1 MVIHSRTITFSV
13 NRKTAETFD
22 AILNIPPK
30 MMPDAIKSNDG
41 WWSFTTL
48 RGPAKLKFNENR
60 QLGILDYQF
69 VDNEAKWNVPMRVI
83 SNGNDSAVITTI
95 IKPDGISDQSFDE
108 RVIEIEKIMES
119 MKQIIERP

>member
-1 MVIHSRTITFSV
+1 MDIHSRTITFSV

-30 MMPDAIKSNDG
+30 MIPDAIKSNDG

-69 VDNEAKWNVPMRVI
+69 VDNEAKWNVPMRII
-83 SNGNDSAVITTI
+83 SNGNNSAVITTI

-108 RVIEIEKIMES
+108 RMIEIEKIMES
-119 MKQIIERP
+119 MKQIIERH

>member
-1 MVIHSRTITFSV
+1 MDIRSRTITFSV

-30 MMPDAIKSNDG
+30 MIPDAIKSNDG

-48 RGPAKLKFNENR
+48 RGPAKLKFHENR

-83 SNGNDSAVITTI
+83 SNGNYSAVITTI

-108 RVIEIEKIMES
+108 RMIEIEKIMES

>member
-1 MVIHSRTITFSV
+1 MDMHSRTITFSV

-30 MMPDAIKSNDG
+30 MIPDAIKSNDG

-48 RGPAKLKFNENR
+48 RGPAKLKFYENR

-83 SNGNDSAVITTI
+83 SNGNDSSVITTI

-108 RVIEIEKIMES
+108 RMIEIEKIMES

>member
-1 MVIHSRTITFSV
+1 MDIRSRTITFSV

-30 MMPDAIKSNDG
+30 MIPDAIKSNDG

>member
-1 MVIHSRTITFSV
+1 MDIHSRTITFSV

-30 MMPDAIKSNDG
+30 MIPDAIKSNDG

-108 RVIEIEKIMES
+108 RMVEIEKIMES

>member
-1 MVIHSRTITFSV
+1 MDMHSRTITFSV

-30 MMPDAIKSNDG
+30 MIPDAIKSNDG

-48 RGPAKLKFNENR
+48 RGPAKLKFYENR

-108 RVIEIEKIMES
+108 RMIEIEKIMES
-119 MKQIIERP
+119 MKQIIELP

>member
-1 MVIHSRTITFSV
+1 MDIHSRTITFSV

-30 MMPDAIKSNDG
+30 MIPDAIKSNDG

-83 SNGNDSAVITTI
+83 SNGNDSTVITTI

-108 RVIEIEKIMES
+108 RMIEIEKIMES

>member
-1 MVIHSRTITFSV
+1 MDIHSRTITFSV

-30 MMPDAIKSNDG
+30 LIPDAIKSNDG

-108 RVIEIEKIMES
+108 RMIEIEKIMEF

>member
-1 MVIHSRTITFSV
+1 MDIHSRTITFSV

-41 WWSFTTL
+41 WWSFTTI

-83 SNGNDSAVITTI
+83 SNGNDSSVITTI

-108 RVIEIEKIMES
+108 RMIEIEKIMES

>member
-1 MVIHSRTITFSV
+1 MDMHSRTIMFSV

-83 SNGNDSAVITTI
+83 SNGNDSSVITTI

-108 RVIEIEKIMES
+108 RMIEIEKIMES
-119 MKQIIERP
+119 MKQIIERH

>member
-1 MVIHSRTITFSV
+1 MDIHSRTITFSV

-108 RVIEIEKIMES
+108 RMIEIEKIMES

>member
-1 MVIHSRTITFSV
+1 MDIHSRTITFSV

-69 VDNEAKWNVPMRVI
+69 IDNEAKWNVPMRVI
-83 SNGNDSAVITTI
+83 SNGNDSSVITTI

-108 RVIEIEKIMES
+108 RMIEIEKIMES
-119 MKQIIERP
+119 MKQIIERQ

>member
-1 MVIHSRTITFSV
+1 MDIHSRTITFSV

-69 VDNEAKWNVPMRVI
+69 VDSEAKWNVPMRVI
-83 SNGNDSAVITTI
+83 SNGNDSSVITTI
-95 IKPDGISDQSFDE
+95 IKPDGISNQSFDE
-108 RVIEIEKIMES
+108 RMIEIEKIMES

>member
-1 MVIHSRTITFSV
+1 MDIHSRTITFSV

-22 AILNIPPK
+22 TILNIPPK
-30 MMPDAIKSNDG
+30 MMPDAIKSNEG
-41 WWSFTTL
+41 WGSFITL
-48 RGPAKLKFNENR
+48 RGPAKL
-60 QLGILDYQF
+60 
-69 VDNEAKWNVPMRVI
+69 NVPMRVI

-108 RVIEIEKIMES
+108 RMIEIEKIMES

>member
-1 MVIHSRTITFSV
+1 MDIHSRTITFSV

-30 MMPDAIKSNDG
+30 MMPDAIKNIDG

-69 VDNEAKWNVPMRVI
+69 IDNEAKWNVPMRVI
-83 SNGNDSAVITTI
+83 SNGNDSSVITTI

-108 RVIEIEKIMES
+108 RMIEIEKIMES

>member
-1 MVIHSRTITFSV
+1 MDIHSRTITFSV

-30 MMPDAIKSNDG
+30 MIPDAIKSNDG

-60 QLGILDYQF
+60 QHGILDYQF

-83 SNGNDSAVITTI
+83 SNGNDSTVITTI
-95 IKPDGISDQSFDE
+95 IKPDGISHQSFDE
-108 RVIEIEKIMES
+108 RMIEIEKIMES

>member
-1 MVIHSRTITFSV
+1 MDIHSRTITFSV

-30 MMPDAIKSNDG
+30 MIPDAIKSNDG

-83 SNGNDSAVITTI
+83 SNGNNSAVITTI

-108 RVIEIEKIMES
+108 RMMEIEKIMES
-119 MKQIIERP
+119 MKQIIELS

>member
-1 MVIHSRTITFSV
+1 MDIHSRTITFSV

-30 MMPDAIKSNDG
+30 MIPDAIKSNDG

-48 RGPAKLKFNENR
+48 RGPAKLKFYENR

-108 RVIEIEKIMES
+108 RMIEIEKIMES
-119 MKQIIERP
+119 MKQIIELP

>member
-1 MVIHSRTITFSV
+1 MDIHSRTIMFSV

-22 AILNIPPK
+22 AILNIPQK
-30 MMPDAIKSNDG
+30 MIPDAIKSNDG

-83 SNGNDSAVITTI
+83 SNGNNSAVITTI

-108 RVIEIEKIMES
+108 RMMEIEKIMES

>member
-1 MVIHSRTITFSV
+1 MDMHSRTIMFSV

-108 RVIEIEKIMES
+108 RMIEIEKIMES
-119 MKQIIERP
+119 MKQIIERH

>member
-1 MVIHSRTITFSV
+1 MDIHSRTITFSV

-30 MMPDAIKSNDG
+30 MVPDAIKSNDG
-41 WWSFTTL
+41 WWSFTTV

-83 SNGNDSAVITTI
+83 SNGNDSSVITTI

-108 RVIEIEKIMES
+108 RMIEIEKIMES
-119 MKQIIERP
+119 MKQIIEQS

>member
-1 MVIHSRTITFSV
+1 MDIHSRTITFSV

-30 MMPDAIKSNDG
+30 MISDAVKSNDG

-108 RVIEIEKIMES
+108 RMIEIEKVMES

>member
-1 MVIHSRTITFSV
+1 MNVHSRTITFSV

-22 AILNIPPK
+22 AILKIPPK
-30 MMPDAIKSNDG
+30 MMPDATKNKDG

-60 QLGILDYQF
+60 QHGILDYQF
-69 VDNEAKWNVPMRVI
+69 VDNEAKWNVPMRVV

-95 IKPDGISDQSFDE
+95 IKPNGISDQSFDE
-108 RVIEIEKIMES
+108 RMIELEKIMES
-119 MKQIIERP
+119 MKQIIEQP

>member
-1 MVIHSRTITFSV
+1 MNIHSRTITFSV

-30 MMPDAIKSNDG
+30 MISDAVKSNDG

-48 RGPAKLKFNENR
+48 RGPAKLKFHENR

-83 SNGNDSAVITTI
+83 SNGNDSTVITTI
-95 IKPDGISDQSFDE
+95 IKPDGISNQSFDE
-108 RVIEIEKIMES
+108 RMIEIEKIMES

>member
-1 MVIHSRTITFSV
+1 MDIHSRTITFSV

-83 SNGNDSAVITTI
+83 SNGNNSAVITTI

-108 RVIEIEKIMES
+108 RMIEIEKIMES

>member
-1 MVIHSRTITFSV
+1 MDIHSRTITFSV

-83 SNGNDSAVITTI
+83 SNGNDSSVITTI
-95 IKPDGISDQSFDE
+95 IKPDEISDQSFDE
-108 RVIEIEKIMES
+108 RMIEIEKIMES
-119 MKQIIERP
+119 MKQIIEQP

>member
-1 MVIHSRTITFSV
+1 MDIHSRTITFSV

-83 SNGNDSAVITTI
+83 SNGNDSTVITTI

-108 RVIEIEKIMES
+108 RMIEIEKIMES
-119 MKQIIERP
+119 MKQIIELP

>member
-1 MVIHSRTITFSV
+1 MNIHSRTITFSV

-48 RGPAKLKFNENR
+48 RGPAKLKFYENR

-83 SNGNDSAVITTI
+83 SNGNDSTVITTI

-108 RVIEIEKIMES
+108 RMIEIEKIMES
-119 MKQIIERP
+119 MKQIIELP